1 MESIEFWTRF
11 FGWCAAIN
19 IGFMLLITVFMF
31 LFRGMA
37 LKLHGRMF
45 GLDEQD
51 LMRAY
56 FQYLAQYKIVAI
68 VFSIVP
74 YLSLRLMF

>member
-1 MESIEFWTRF
+1 MEPIEFWTGF

-19 IGFMLLITVFMF
+19 IGFMLFATVFLL
-31 LFRGMA
+31 LFRGVA
-37 LKLHGRMF
+37 LKLHARMF
-45 GLDEQD
+45 GLSEQD

-56 FQYLAQYKIVAI
+56 FQYLSNYKIAAI

-74 YLSLRLMF
+74 YLSLKLMV